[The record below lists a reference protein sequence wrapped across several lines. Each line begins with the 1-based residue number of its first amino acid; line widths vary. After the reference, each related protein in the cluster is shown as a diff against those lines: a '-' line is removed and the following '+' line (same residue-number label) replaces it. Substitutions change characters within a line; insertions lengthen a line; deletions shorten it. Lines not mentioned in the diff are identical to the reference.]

1 MLAGSEGR
9 TSSGRI
15 AFPAEGAG
23 LRAIKATYAR
33 IQCPI
38 SVFTDPLDE

>member
-9 TSSGRI
+9 ASSRHI
-15 AFPAEGAG
+15 LFLVEDAG
-23 LRAIKATYAR
+23 MRAIEAICAR

-38 SVFTDPLDE
+38 SVFTDLLDE